1 MDGEVEDLVMSAEEL
16 KRLKQ
21 SIAESRETRRYA
33 IESRLM
39 PGFTFYYNVS
49 SHGYGLNDPGQ
60 ATLFHQHK
68 QALAVA
74 ALLREGV
81 KVVRY
86 QTRIKDGVRVPIVPK
101 PKRTATSKAK
111 ARSRRARG

>member
-1 MDGEVEDLVMSAEEL
+1 VEDLVISAEEL

-21 SIAESRETRRYA
+21 SIAESRETRRYV
-33 IESRLM
+33 IESSLM

-49 SHGYGLNDPGQ
+49 HHGYGLNDPEQ
-60 ATLFHQHK
+60 ATLFHQRQ

-86 QTRIKDGVRVPIVPK
+86 QTRIKDGVRVPVIPRRK
-101 PKRTATSKAK
+101 NIASSKAPSRQ
-111 ARSRRARG
+111 ARRI